1 MNFDF
6 FLIFLLFFADITD
19 TLMASAKY
27 RVDGKAREIFFF
39 E

>member
-6 FLIFLLFFADITD
+6 FSSIFIFFADITD